1 MTDRWKVKKKNHFWE
16 RFLNKMVFNQITT
29 FLIFI
34 AVGMVI
40 ANIFDVFR
48 SLRKCMRTNNL
59 LTNIEDIIFALTVG
73 AILIFSLIKFNF
85 GELRFYLFIAVVTGI
100 TLYYLFFSKIFMKIS
115 TTILNFIKK
124 TIKIVI
130 SKFIKTYNWLKKI
143 VKFSKKK
150 KENKNWCWIK

>member
-1 MTDRWKVKKKNHFWE
+1 
-16 RFLNKMVFNQITT
+16 MVFNQITT

-100 TLYYLFFSKIFMKIS
+100 TLYYLFFSKIFMKVS
-115 TTILNFIKK
+115 TSILNFIKK
-124 TIKIVI
+124 LIKIII
-130 SKFIKTYNWLKKI
+130 SRFMKIYNFFKKF

-150 KENKNWCWIK
+150 KENKN

>member
-34 AVGMVI
+34 VVGMVI
-40 ANIFDVFR
+40 ANIFDAFR
-48 SLRKCMRTNNL
+48 SLRKCMKTNNL

-130 SKFIKTYNWLKKI
+130 SKFIKTYNWLKKL
-143 VKFSKKK
+143 
-150 KENKNWCWIK
+150 

>member
-1 MTDRWKVKKKNHFWE
+1 
-16 RFLNKMVFNQITT
+16 MVFNQITT

-150 KENKNWCWIK
+150 KENKN